1 MQWLKKVKW
10 MMVTLAFLLFGIYLG
25 VTVARWRG
33 SGLRTENTT
42 TVVQQVQTLS
52 DLVTVKYVMQK
63 VEIVDSPPDSTLG
76 KFVQGDNKV
85 LMLAQGVVK
94 AGIDLKKLKPEDVA
108 VSGKKISIKLPLP
121 QITDAYLDDSQ
132 TKVIERS
139 TGFLRSLDKDLE
151 QETRQNAVADIRR
164 AAQANGIL
172 NDANERAKLELATF
186 LHAAGFEQV
195 EFTSGGSQIPF
206 FKPVS
211 ENQP

>member
-1 MQWLKKVKW
+1 MQCLKKVPW
-10 MMVTLAFLLFGIYLG
+10 MMATLAFLLIGIYLG
-25 VTVARWRG
+25 VTFSRWRG
-33 SGLRTENTT
+33 SGLRVENTT

-63 VEIVDSPPDSTLG
+63 VEIVDSPPESTLG
-76 KFVQGDNKV
+76 KFVQGDNRV

-108 VSGKKISIKLPLP
+108 VSGKKISIRLPP
-121 QITDAYLDDSQ
+121 AQITDAYLDDSQ
-132 TKVIERS
+132 TKVIERT

-172 NDANERAKLELATF
+172 RDADERAKLELAAF
-186 LHAAGFEQV
+186 LHEAGYEQV
-195 EFTSGGSQIPF
+195 EFVGGGATIPF
-206 FKPVS
+206 FKAAP
-211 ENQP
+211 EN